1 MIKEK
6 IQKIKDIL
14 KIKDGEDNKKK
25 IENLVIF
32 IVILIITIIMIN
44 TIWNKDNKNNEKVLT
59 DTDKILAKTDTNK
72 ITDTSGNNNESN
84 NELEEKLKNILKKID
99 GVGNVEVLITY
110 SESNQI
116 LAMYNEDN
124 TKNDTEE
131 KDTRRRK

>member
-32 IVILIITIIMIN
+32 IVILIITIITIN